1 MVIVELPLSVNA
13 PAIPYIS
20 PLYIQKYYFANVAG
34 LSILTLSGR
43 GQVAVGA
50 PGPGGA
56 PRPVSL
62 QLLTSLVIS

>member
-1 MVIVELPLSVNA
+1 MLRLFLTSPHCIYVN
-13 PAIPYIS
+13 IYV
-20 PLYIQKYYFANVAG
+20 ANVAG
-34 LSILTLSGR
+34 LSVLTLSGR

-62 QLLTSLVIS
+62 HLLTSLVIS